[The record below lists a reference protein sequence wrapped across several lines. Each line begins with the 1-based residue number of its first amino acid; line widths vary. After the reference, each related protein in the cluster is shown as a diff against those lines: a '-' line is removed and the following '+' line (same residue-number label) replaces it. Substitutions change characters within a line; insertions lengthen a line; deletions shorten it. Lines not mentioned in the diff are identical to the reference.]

1 MKNIKITL
9 MLLLMVSLVLFALT
23 SCDVVNKVTGM
34 ISGSDNNQPEPEHT
48 HSFGEATCVSPATCE
63 CGATDGEALGHS
75 IVADKGSDPT
85 CTEAGLTDGE
95 HCERCDYKVEQTAIE
110 AKGHTYISYVVS
122 ASCTEKGYT
131 FHTCRICG
139 DTYNDNETEPVGHTY
154 IPVVIEPTCT
164 VAGHTHYTCYACADS
179 YVADEIAATG
189 HSYEAV
195 VTDPTCTE
203 PGSTVYT
210 CSACGD
216 TYTEE
221 IPATGHT
228 YVEGVCGCGEKDP
241 DYHFHS
247 YVDVVTTPATCTA
260 TGVMTP
266 TCACGATLDPV
277 DIEMIPHIDSDLDIT
292 CDYEGCTKRILPEA
306 DSTISLFTANHM
318 IIISL
323 TSNYYVEGVV
333 TSVEDARN
341 GKFVIT
347 DEAGDTI
354 LIYLPVDENGLT
366 HANWVS
372 KVLVGDVVRV
382 YGKPVNTSG
391 LNTTEKAA
399 IKSGVLT
406 FITKHPH
413 VFGEPT
419 CTKPGYCE
427 CGQDGPVALGHAD
440 NDGDSLCDACGW
452 NVNYGIEN
460 ITTKYSDI
468 KETDKV
474 DTTVGIATFEGVDFN
489 VIFEKGTASF
499 NTNGS
504 DHMRMNKGNKVTIQ
518 SLNGKKI
525 VGLAIAASSSSYV
538 DELELFLQAAGYEYT
553 IDGAELIIYFEATEC
568 LVIENT
574 SNKAQRIAGFK
585 VIYDN
590 PVVKAEP
597 VTVVMANT
605 ITDTQT
611 TYMTGG
617 NDAEL
622 VGLDPTIFTVTAN
635 KGSLANNVVLYYRST
650 LNVPSQIRL
659 SSASGTG
666 HSITVSAAEGYEIS
680 SIKITFTTTANHR
693 GYVVTSAD
701 GTTLYSVATDATF
714 ESVDAATAIV
724 DVNGSAFTIT
734 NVFTTANKPVWIA
747 AIEITYVEK

>member
-1 MKNIKITL
+1 MKNLKITL
-9 MLLLMVSLVLFALT
+9 MLLVLIGVLAFALT
-23 SCDVVNKVTGM
+23 SCEMVDQVVDM
-34 ISGSDNNQPEPEHT
+34 IPGVGHT
-48 HSFGEATCVSPATCE
+48 HSFSDATCTTPATCE
-63 CGATDGEALGHS
+63 CGITDGEALGHS
-75 IVADKGSDPT
+75 IVVDKGVAPT
-85 CTEAGLTDGE
+85 CTESGISDGE
-95 HCERCDYKVEQTAIE
+95 HCERCDYNKEQAPLE
-110 AKGHTYISYVVS
+110 AKGHTYISDVVS
-122 ASCTEKGYT
+122 ASCTENGYT
-131 FHTCRICG
+131 LYTCSSCG
-139 DTYNDNETEPVGHTY
+139 DSYRENETEAIGHTY
-154 IPVVIEPTCT
+154 IPVVTEPTCT
-164 VAGHTHYTCYACADS
+164 EGGYTTYTCYACADS
-179 YVADEIAATG
+179 YVADETEAAG

-195 VTDPTCTE
+195 VVDPTCTE
-203 PGSTVYT
+203 AGSACYT
-210 CSACGD
+210 CACG
-216 TYTEE
+216 YSYSEE
-221 IPATGHT
+221 IPAIGHS

-241 DYHFHS
+241 NYHVHD

-266 TCACGATLDPV
+266 TCACGDTLDPV
-277 DIEMIPHIDSDLDIT
+277 EIEMNPHVDANLDIT
-292 CDYEGCTKRILPEA
+292 CDYEGCTKRILPEG
-306 DSTISLFTANHM
+306 DSTISIFTANHM

-323 TSNYYVEGVV
+323 TNNYYVEGVV

-347 DEAGDTI
+347 DEAGDSI
-354 LIYLPVDENGLT
+354 LIYLPVDENGTT

-391 LNTTEKAA
+391 LNTTEKGA

-427 CGQDGPVALGHAD
+427 CGQDGPVAVGHAD
-440 NDGDSLCDACGW
+440 NDGDNLCDACGW
-452 NVNYGIEN
+452 NVNYAIEN

-489 VIFEKGTASF
+489 VIFEKGSASF
-499 NTNGS
+499 NTNGT

-553 IDGAELIIYFEATEC
+553 IDGVELIIYFEATEC
-568 LVIENT
+568 LVIDNT
-574 SNKAQRIAGFK
+574 STKAQRIAGFK

-590 PVVKAEP
+590 PVVKKEP
-597 VTVVMANT
+597 VTVVMDNT

-611 TYMTGG
+611 SYFTGA

-622 VGLDPTIFTVTAN
+622 VGLDSSVFTVTAD
-635 KGSLANNVVLYYRST
+635 KGSYSSYAALYYKSS
-650 LNVPSQIRL
+650 LAAPSQIRL
-659 SSASGTG
+659 YNHSSANGNA
-666 HSITVSAAEGYEIS
+666 ITVSVAEGYEIV
-680 SIKITFTTTANHR
+680 SIKVTFAITGRAN
-693 GYVVTSAD
+693 GYIITDAN
-701 GTTLYSVATDATF
+701 GTEIANVATDATI
-714 ESVDAATAIV
+714 ENVEVSY
-724 DVNGSAFTIT
+724 DVNSSSFTFR
-734 NVFTTANKPVWIA
+734 NVHTGNSKQIWIDS
-747 AIEITYVEK
+747 IEIIYQ

>member
-9 MLLLMVSLVLFALT
+9 MLLLLVSLVLFALT

-34 ISGSDNNQPEPEHT
+34 ITGGDKQPEHT

-75 IVADKGSDPT
+75 IVVDKGTAPT
-85 CTEAGLTDGE
+85 CTESGLADGE
-95 HCERCDYKVEQTAIE
+95 HCERCDYKVDKAPLD
-110 AKGHTYISYVVS
+110 ANGHTYISYVVS
-122 ASCTEKGYT
+122 ASCTESGYT
-131 FHTCRICG
+131 FHTCRNCG
-139 DTYNDNETEPVGHTY
+139 DTYTENETEPVGHTY

-164 VAGHTHYTCYACADS
+164 VAGNTHYTCYACADS
-179 YVADEIAATG
+179 YVADETAATG

-195 VTDPTCTE
+195 TTNPTCTE
-203 PGSTVYT
+203 AGSTVYT
-210 CSACGD
+210 CACGD

-221 IPATGHT
+221 IPATGHS

-241 DYHFHS
+241 DYHVHS

-266 TCACGATLDPV
+266 TCACGDTLDPV
-277 DIEMIPHIDSDLDIT
+277 DIDMIPHVDLNLDIT

-525 VGLAIAASSSSYV
+525 VGLVIAASSSSYV

-553 IDGAELIIYFEATEC
+553 VDGVELIVYFDATEC

-622 VGLDPTIFTVTAN
+622 VGLDPTIFTVTSN
-635 KGSLANNVVLYYRST
+635 KGSVANHVVLYYKAS

-659 SSASGTG
+659 SSSTGTG

-693 GYVVTSAD
+693 GYVVTGAD

-734 NVFTTANKPVWIA
+734 NVFTTTSKPVWIA